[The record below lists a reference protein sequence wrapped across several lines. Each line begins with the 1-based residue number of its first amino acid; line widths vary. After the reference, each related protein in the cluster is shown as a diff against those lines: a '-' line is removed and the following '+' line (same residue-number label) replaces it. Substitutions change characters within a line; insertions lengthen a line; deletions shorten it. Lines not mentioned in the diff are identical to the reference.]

1 MGATGCTAGNAT
13 KGETMSKEGK
23 KPIGKIVLIV
33 LAVLVVVCVVGAMGG
48 KKTTTT
54 PPADSSS
61 QTSEQS
67 AAASDTAATSDDK
80 QEDST
85 DNLVVGTTVNLADG
99 LSVTVDSVETGL
111 SNYDGSAITGIHVTY
126 VNNGDEGAS
135 YNLYDW
141 KGEDANGAQ
150 QSTTYYSNGADELSS
165 GTLAKGG
172 TVSGNIYF
180 KGDITRALYFGSIL
194 SKTASASWTLA

>member
-1 MGATGCTAGNAT
+1 MA
-13 KGETMSKEGK
+13 KEGK

-33 LAVLVVVCVVGAMGG
+33 IVALVVIGAIGSMGG

-54 PPADSSS
+54 APSDATQQEQSADSSK
-61 QTSEQS
+61 
-67 AAASDTAATSDDK
+67 SDTKSDEKADSK
-80 QEDST
+80 AEDST
-85 DNLVVGTTVNLADG
+85 ENLAIGTTVNLPSG
-99 LSVTVDSVETGL
+99 LSVTVDSVEPGL
-111 SNYDGSAITGIHVTY
+111 ANYDGSTVTGIHVTY

-150 QSTTYYSNGADELSS
+150 QSTTYYSDGSDELSS

-180 KGDITRALYFGSIL
+180 KGDLACALYFGNMFE
-194 SKTASASWTLA
+194 KTATASWTLS